1 MCSQHC
7 GLIHLF
13 IFIHSLTVSLCQP
26 RLVLED
32 KDTEMNWIG
41 SLTSEASR
49 MMEETDLNADDDSKA
64 DVDRGS
70 WETEEG

>member
-1 MCSQHC
+1 MQPALWAHSF
-7 GLIHLF
+7 IHLYSF
-13 IFIHSLTVSLCQP
+13 TDYISVPAQACARGQGHRDELD
-26 RLVLED
+26 R
-32 KDTEMNWIG
+32 

-49 MMEETDLNADDDSKA
+49 MMEETDLNADNDSKA